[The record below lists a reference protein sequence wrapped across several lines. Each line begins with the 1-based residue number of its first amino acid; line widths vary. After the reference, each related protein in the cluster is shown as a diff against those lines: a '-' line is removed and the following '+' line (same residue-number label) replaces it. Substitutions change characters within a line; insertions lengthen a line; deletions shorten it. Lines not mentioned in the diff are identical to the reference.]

1 MINRCILATNYAVCS
16 SGRGRLLSMMDHIII
31 TKPCTVQDWATA
43 MRARTDSANHHM
55 AIDALA
61 ALLDDKASPFNAA
74 EKITMAY
81 GSSLKALN
89 NPDDSGND
97 ISKFYALYLCDAI
110 RTFGDAS
117 GHMVDLLVEISK
129 RPDAKHVKGASVK
142 HRNGSVYWRDLPGWS
157 YNFLEYGLRESP
169 SGPSEQI
176 MVSSNS
182 ILA

>member
-1 MINRCILATNYAVCS
+1 
-16 SGRGRLLSMMDHIII
+16 MDHIII
-31 TKPCTVQDWATA
+31 TKPCTVQDWASA
-43 MRARTDSANHHM
+43 MKAGTDSANHHI

-61 ALLDDKASPFNAA
+61 ALLDDKASSSDAA
-74 EKITMAY
+74 EKITVAY
-81 GSSLKALN
+81 EDCIKALS

-97 ISKFYALYLCDAI
+97 ISTFYALYLCDAI

-117 GHMVDLLVEISK
+117 RRLIDLLVEISK
-129 RPDAKHVKGASVK
+129 RPDAKHIDGSSVK

-169 SGPSEQI
+169 SRPSEQI
-176 MVSSNS
+176 MVCSKS